1 MQLILASIIPILLAL
16 LLGYCLGGLLPRQY
30 TRHTARLLSPL
41 IWLLLFFC
49 GKEFGHV
56 LSDSAV
62 MGKTLITAL
71 VFAVLTT
78 LLPWGLIALWRRSPA
93 LADTAGQP
101 ARLSGL
107 HFFHALRDCLTALG
121 MVAMGAI
128 ASRFDLIWLEPITA
142 SQWLYLLV
150 VLVGV
155 DLAGLKLGSAW
166 RSSEVMLLPV
176 LVIIGSMAG
185 GVLAA
190 VLTGEGLWT
199 SLALSSGFGWVTLSS
214 ILVSSQLGS
223 HYGALAMLTDL
234 FRELMAISMLY
245 LLGARFSREA
255 IGICGATALDAT
267 LPLIR
272 QRCGTGCVSLALISG
287 FVLTLASPVLIML
300 SLAAG

>member
-1 MQLILASIIPILLAL
+1 MQLILASIIPILLGL
-16 LLGYCLGGLLPRQY
+16 LLGYCLGWLLPSRH
-30 TRHTARLLSPL
+30 TRHSARLLTPL

-78 LLPWGLIALWRRSPA
+78 VLPWGLIAFWLRAPA
-93 LADTAGQP
+93 AVSKAGQAGLP
-101 ARLSGL
+101 SGM

-121 MVAMGAI
+121 MVAMGVI
-128 ASRFDLIWLEPITA
+128 ASRFALGWLDAISA
-142 SQWLYLLV
+142 NQLLYLLI

-155 DLAGLKLGSAW
+155 DLVGLKLGSAW

-190 VLTGEGLWT
+190 VFTGEGLWT

-245 LLGARFSREA
+245 LLGARFSRET

-300 SLAAG
+300 SLALA